1 MYGTTISMGRFGMKR
16 VVEQPAFY
24 RSESRLFPALTIAV
38 VVVILVLVPGRYRAM
53 PPGFEIASGAI
64 LVGAIIAAGLAPTVS
79 VWHRLERYAIGIFA
93 AFVTC
98 LEIAILSRLL
108 YDMASRR
115 PNLSAIALLST
126 AVAIWLINIVIFAL
140 VYWQLDRNGPLGR
153 ATAAYGRCDFSFPRG
168 DPSDGVPANWQ
179 PIFVDYLFLAFTA
192 ATAFSPT
199 DTIPLTPRAKMLM
212 MLESMV
218 SLVTIAA
225 VAARAINI
233 LGG

>member
-1 MYGTTISMGRFGMKR
+1 MAH
-16 VVEQPAFY
+16 V
-24 RSESRLFPALTIAV
+24 RSESRLFPALAIAV
-38 VVVILVLVPGRYRAM
+38 VIAVLVLVPGRYRAM
-53 PPGFEIASGAI
+53 PPRFEIFAGTL
-64 LVGAIIAAGLAPTVS
+64 LVGAILAAGLAPAAS
-79 VWHRLERYAIGIFA
+79 AWNRLERYAIGVVA

-98 LEIAILSRLL
+98 VEIAILSRLL
-108 YDMASRR
+108 FDMASRR
-115 PNLSAIALLST
+115 PDLSAVALLST
-126 AVAIWLINIVIFAL
+126 AVAIWLINIVVFAL

-153 ATAAYGRCDFSFPRG
+153 ATAAYGRCDFSFPHG

-179 PIFVDYLFLAFTA
+179 PIFADYLFLAFTA

-199 DTIPLTPRAKMLM
+199 DVIPLTPRAKMLM

-225 VAARAINI
+225 IAARAINI

>member
-1 MYGTTISMGRFGMKR
+1 MSMTT
-16 VVEQPAFY
+16 V

-38 VVVILVLVPGRYRAM
+38 VIAILVLVPGRYRLV
-53 PPGFEIASGAI
+53 PQGFEIFAGAI
-64 LVGAIIAAGLAPTVS
+64 LVAAILLTGLAPATS
-79 VWHRLERYAIGIFA
+79 AWNRLERYTIGVFA
-93 AFVTC
+93 AVVTSV
-98 LEIAILSRLL
+98 EIAILSRLL
-108 YDMASRR
+108 FDMASRR
-115 PNLSAIALLST
+115 PDLSAIALLST
-126 AVAIWLINIVIFAL
+126 AVAIWLTNIVVFAL

-179 PIFVDYLFLAFTA
+179 PVFVDFLFLAFTA
-192 ATAFSPT
+192 STAFSPT
-199 DTIPLTPRAKMLM
+199 DVIPLTPRAKMLM
-212 MLESMV
+212 MLDSMI